1 MSDSKLSF
9 KVIYRKCLW
18 YVEAEYIVYNARV
31 DIYEPPVAEMI
42 LDKKSRSYSAR
53 PTPKQIR
60 REKSYLGETL
70 KWEAVL
76 ECV

>member
-1 MSDSKLSF
+1 MSKSDLSF
-9 KVIYRKCLW
+9 KVVYCKGSW
-18 YVEAEYIVYNARV
+18 YVQAEYIIYNARV
-31 DIYEPPVAEMI
+31 DIYEPPVAELI
-42 LDKKSRSYSAR
+42 LDKKSKPYSVK